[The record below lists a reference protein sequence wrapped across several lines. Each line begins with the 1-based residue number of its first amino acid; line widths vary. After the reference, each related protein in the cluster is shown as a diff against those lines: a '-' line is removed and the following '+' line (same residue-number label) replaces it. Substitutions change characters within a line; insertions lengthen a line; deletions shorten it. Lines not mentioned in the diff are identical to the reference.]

1 MRRFLA
7 LIAIALLGGAVLA
20 GCGSS
25 SSSSKSSASSSAAAS
40 SVGANSS
47 VTATGSFGKA
57 PTVSIP
63 KATAGTKLEVKTLI
77 QGTGTTLTKADAMA
91 ANFVLYFWSGKTSSL
106 KASTYTSNP
115 TVIGGTMLP
124 GLETALIGQKVGS
137 RVLAVIPPADG
148 YGTSGNSDLGITG
161 STTLVFV
168 IDVLKSY
175 SDSAAASGTQV
186 SNGGGDLPTVSAKAG
201 SAPTLTFSST
211 KPPSGLVVKTLI
223 KGNGPVVVKGEYVV
237 AQYIGYIWRTKAVF
251 GSSWS
256 SGSPFGFLIGASPEQ
271 VIPGWDK
278 GLEGQTVGSRV
289 MLSIPPADGYG
300 SAGNSQAGIKGTDS
314 LVFVVDIIDAF
325 KQS

>member
-25 SSSSKSSASSSAAAS
+25 SKSSTSSSSSA
-40 SVGANSS
+40 GANSA
-47 VTATGSFGKA
+47 VTATGTFGKA

-63 KATAGTKLEVKTLI
+63 KAKPGAKLEVKTLI
-77 QGTGTTLTKADAMA
+77 RGTGSTLTKADAMA
-91 ANFVLYFWSGKTSSL
+91 ANFVLYFWSGTTSSL
-106 KASTYTSNP
+106 KANTFTSSP

-148 YGTSGNSDLGITG
+148 YGTSGNSQLGITAT
-161 STTLVFV
+161 TTLVFV

-175 SDSAAASGTQV
+175 SDTAAATGTQV
-186 SNGGGDLPTVSAKAG
+186 SNGGGDLPTVSAKAA
-201 SAPTLTFSST
+201 SAPTLAFSST
-211 KPPSGLVVKTLI
+211 KPPSGLVAKTLI
-223 KGNGPVVVKGEYVV
+223 KGSGPKVVKGEFVI
-237 AQYIGYIWRTKAVF
+237 AQYTGYIWRTKAVF

-256 SGSPFGFLIGASPEQ
+256 SGSPFGFVIGASPEQ

-289 MLSIPPADGYG
+289 MLSIPPAEGYG
-300 SAGNSQAGIKGTDS
+300 SAGNSDAGIKGTDS
-314 LVFVVDIIDAF
+314 LVFVVDIVDAL

>member
-25 SSSSKSSASSSAAAS
+25 SKSSTSSSSSA
-40 SVGANSS
+40 GANSA
-47 VTATGSFGKA
+47 VTATGTFGKA

-63 KATAGTKLEVKTLI
+63 KAKPGAKLEVKTLI
-77 QGTGTTLTKADAMA
+77 RGTGSTLTKADAMA
-91 ANFVLYFWSGKTSSL
+91 ANFVLYFWSGTTSSL
-106 KASTYTSNP
+106 KANTFTSSP

-148 YGTSGNSDLGITG
+148 YGTTGNSQLGITAT
-161 STTLVFV
+161 TTLVFV

-175 SDSAAASGTQV
+175 SDTAAATGTQV
-186 SNGGGDLPTVSAKAG
+186 SNGGGDLPTVSAKAA
-201 SAPTLTFSST
+201 SAPTLAFSST
-211 KPPSGLVVKTLI
+211 KPPSGLVAKTLI
-223 KGNGPVVVKGEYVV
+223 KGSGPKVVKGEFVI
-237 AQYIGYIWRTKAVF
+237 AQYTGYIWRTKAVF

-256 SGSPFGFLIGASPEQ
+256 SGSPFGFVIGASPEQ

-289 MLSIPPADGYG
+289 ILSIPPAEGYG
-300 SAGNSQAGIKGTDS
+300 SAGNSDAGIKGTDS
-314 LVFVVDIIDAF
+314 LVFVVDIVDAL

>member
-25 SSSSKSSASSSAAAS
+25 SSSSKSSASSSS
-40 SVGANSS
+40 SSSTGANSS
-47 VTATGSFGKA
+47 VTATGAFGKA

-63 KATAGTKLEVKTLI
+63 KAKAGTKLAVKTVI
-77 QGTGTTLTKADAMA
+77 QGTGATLTKADAMA
-91 ANFVLYFWSGKTSSL
+91 ANFVLYFWSGTTSSL
-106 KASTYTSNP
+106 KANTFTSNP

-148 YGTSGNSDLGITG
+148 YGTSGNSQLGITG

-175 SDSAAASGTQV
+175 SDTASASGSQV
-186 SNGGGDLPTVSAKAG
+186 STGGGDLPTVTAKAG
-201 SAPTLTFSST
+201 AAPTLTFSST
-211 KPPSGLVVKTLI
+211 KAPSGLVAKTL
-223 KGNGPVVVKGEYVV
+223 VKGSGPKVAKGEFVI
-237 AQYIGYIWRTKAVF
+237 AQYTGYIWRTKAVF

-289 MLSIPPADGYG
+289 MISIPPAEGYG
-300 SAGNSQAGIKGTDS
+300 TAGNSDAGIKGTDS
-314 LVFVVDIIDAF
+314 LVFVVDIIDAL
-325 KQS
+325 K